1 MYMPPPRYKAAA
13 AAAVLGC
20 VNRFARQRK
29 DPAQGNRRQK
39 HTELWLALCTKGSSA
54 LLIGSQRIV
63 SLMAMDATALAHA
76 TSSRFILPSSLHS
89 AGTSTD
95 TPAPGADEAPALFP
109 VLGVPEQTSRAGT
122 DNTGRDVASSAMART
137 TESARAGRSAAR
149 RTFLQQAWGAPRRT
163 GDRRL
168 RGSATGTAFRLAL
181 AYYSGATR
189 QDAWHALYIMCT
201 TSSRVGHMHVR
212 TGNTCVPT

>member
-1 MYMPPPRYKAAA
+1 MPAPRYKAAA
-13 AAAVLGC
+13 AAAVVRC

-29 DPAQGNRRQK
+29 DPAQGNRR
-39 HTELWLALCTKGSSA
+39 TKAHRVVARSVHEGKFR
-54 LLIGSQRIV
+54 LINGSQRIV

-95 TPAPGADEAPALFP
+95 TSAPGADEAPPPFP

-122 DNTGRDVASSAMART
+122 DNTGRDDVASSAMART

-149 RTFLQQAWGAPRRT
+149 RTFLQQAGGAAAGLGT
-163 GDRRL
+163 E
-168 RGSATGTAFRLAL
+168 GSAAL
-181 AYYSGATR
+181 
-189 QDAWHALYIMCT
+189 QPALLFDW
-201 TSSRVGHMHVR
+201 R
-212 TGNTCVPT
+212 